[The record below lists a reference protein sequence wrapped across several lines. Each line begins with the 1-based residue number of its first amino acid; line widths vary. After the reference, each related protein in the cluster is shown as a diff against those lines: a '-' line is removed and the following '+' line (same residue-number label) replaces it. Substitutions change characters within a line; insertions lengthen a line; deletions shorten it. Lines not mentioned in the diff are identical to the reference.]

1 VSDHEKMKAIFET
14 LKQSIRSGLNA
25 SLTPEDC
32 RELIR
37 MFTLVNMR
45 NTIQSTPTV
54 VLGRPPVPRGST
66 PVEKIVSGVA
76 ELAHGVIDDIKDD
89 FYTGAGRP
97 ARRRRKR

>member
-1 VSDHEKMKAIFET
+1 MKAIFET
-14 LKQSIRSGLNA
+14 LKTSIKSGLNA

-54 VLGRPPVPRGST
+54 VLGRPPVPRST

-76 ELAHGVIDDIKDD
+76 ELAHGVIEDIKDD